1 VEEEIMTETTGT
13 LTLTTPTDR
22 EIVLTRVFDAPRRRV
37 FDALTRPDLLERW
50 LGPRGWSVVVCEV
63 DLKPR
68 GAYRLVRRRAANGA
82 AMALGGVYRE
92 VVPPERLV
100 HTERFDRP
108 WYPGE
113 AVITT
118 VLDERE
124 GRTTLTSTQR
134 YQSRA
139 ARDLVLGSP
148 MEDRAAES
156 YDKLAELLR

>member
-1 VEEEIMTETTGT
+1 MTAATGA
-13 LTLTTPTDR
+13 LTLTTPTER

-37 FDALTRPDLLERW
+37 FDALTRPDDLLARW
-50 LGPRGWSVVVCEV
+50 NGPPGWSPVVCEV
-63 DLKPR
+63 DPTPR
-68 GAYRLVRRRAANGA
+68 GAYRFVWRRAGGA
-82 AMALGGVYRE
+82 DMGMGGVYRE

-118 VLDERE
+118 VLDERD
-124 GRTTLTSTQR
+124 GRTTLTATHR
-134 YQSRA
+134 CQSRA

-148 MEDRAAES
+148 MEDRVAES
-156 YDKLAELLR
+156 YDKLAELLK

>member
-1 VEEEIMTETTGT
+1 MTESTGT
-13 LTLTTPTDR
+13 LTLTTPTDH
-22 EIVLTRVFDAPRRRV
+22 EIVLTRVFDAARGRV

-50 LGPRGWSVVVCEV
+50 HGPRGWSLVVCEV

-68 GAYRLVRRRAANGA
+68 GAYRFVRRRSANGA
-82 AMALGGVYRE
+82 AMGMGGVYRE

-118 VLDERE
+118 VLTERD
-124 GRTTLTSTQR
+124 GRTTLTATHR

-148 MEDRAAES
+148 MEDCVAES
-156 YDKLAELLR
+156 YDRLAELLK

>member
-1 VEEEIMTETTGT
+1 MTESTGT
-13 LTLTTPTDR
+13 LTLTTPTEH
-22 EIVLTRVFDAPRRRV
+22 EIVLTRVFDAPRSRV
-37 FDALTRPDLLERW
+37 FDALTRPDLLVRW
-50 LGPRGWSVVVCEV
+50 HGPRGWSLVVCEV

-68 GAYRLVRRRAANGA
+68 GAYRFVRRRSANGA
-82 AMALGGVYRE
+82 DLGMGGVYRE

-100 HTERFDRP
+100 QTERFDRP

-118 VLDERE
+118 VLEERD
-124 GRTTLTSTQR
+124 GRTTLTATQR

-148 MEDRAAES
+148 MEDRVAES
-156 YDKLAELLR
+156 YDKLAKLLT

>member
-1 VEEEIMTETTGT
+1 MTERTGG
-13 LTLTTPTDR
+13 LTLTTPTDD
-22 EIVLTRVFDAPRRRV
+22 EIVLTRVFDAPRSRV
-37 FDALTRPDLLERW
+37 FDALTRPELLQRW
-50 LGPRGWSVVVCEV
+50 QGPRGWSVVVCEV

-68 GAYRLVRRRAANGA
+68 GAYRLARRRSAGFSVIGV
-82 AMALGGVYRE
+82 GGVYRE
-92 VVPPERLV
+92 IVPPERLV
-100 HTERFDRP
+100 QTERFDRP

-118 VLDERE
+118 VLDEQD
-124 GRTTLTSTQR
+124 GRTTLTATQR

>member
-1 VEEEIMTETTGT
+1 MVERTGT
-13 LTLTTPTDR
+13 LTLTTPTER
-22 EIVLTRVFDAPRRRV
+22 EIVLTRVFDAPRSRV

-50 LGPRGWSVVVCEV
+50 HGPRGWSLVVCEV
-63 DLKPR
+63 DLQPR
-68 GAYRLVRRRAANGA
+68 GAYRFVRRRSAIGA
-82 AMALGGVYRE
+82 DLALGGIYHE

-118 VLDERE
+118 VLDERD
-124 GRTTLTSTQR
+124 GRTTLTATQR

-156 YDKLAELLR
+156 FDKLAELLR

>member
-1 VEEEIMTETTGT
+1 M
-13 LTLTTPTDR
+13 
-22 EIVLTRVFDAPRRRV
+22 
-37 FDALTRPDLLERW
+37 
-50 LGPRGWSVVVCEV
+50 
-63 DLKPR
+63 
-68 GAYRLVRRRAANGA
+68 
-82 AMALGGVYRE
+82 GGVYRE

-100 HTERFDRP
+100 HTEQFDRP

-118 VLDERE
+118 VLDERD
-124 GRTTLTSTQR
+124 GRTTLTATHR

-148 MEDRAAES
+148 MEDRIAES

>member
-1 VEEEIMTETTGT
+1 MTESTGT
-13 LTLTTPTDR
+13 LTLTTPTDH
-22 EIVLTRVFDAPRRRV
+22 EIVLTRVFDAPRSRV

-50 LGPRGWSVVVCEV
+50 HRQRGWSLVVCEV

-68 GAYRLVRRRAANGA
+68 GAYRFVRRRSASGA
-82 AMALGGVYRE
+82 DMALGGVYRE

-100 HTERFDRP
+100 YTERFDRP

-118 VLDERE
+118 VLDEQD
-124 GRTTLTSTQR
+124 GRTTLTATQR

-148 MEDRAAES
+148 MEDRVAES
-156 YDKLAELLR
+156 YDKLAELLK

>member
-1 VEEEIMTETTGT
+1 MVERTGT

-22 EIVLTRVFDAPRRRV
+22 EIVLTRVFDAPRSRV

-50 LGPRGWSVVVCEV
+50 NGPRGWSLVVCEV
-63 DLKPR
+63 DLRPR
-68 GAYRLVRRRAANGA
+68 GAYRFVRRRGGRGA
-82 AMALGGVYRE
+82 DMALGGVYRE

-100 HTERFDRP
+100 HTERVDPP

-124 GRTTLTSTQR
+124 GRTTLTATQR

-148 MEDRAAES
+148 MEDRIAES
-156 YDKLAELLR
+156 YDKLAELLK

>member
-1 VEEEIMTETTGT
+1 MTESTGT
-13 LTLTTPTDR
+13 LTLTTPTDH
-22 EIVLTRVFDAPRRRV
+22 EIVLTRVFDAPRSRV
-37 FDALTRPDLLERW
+37 FEALTRPDLLERW
-50 LGPRGWSVVVCEV
+50 HGPRGWSLVVCEM

-68 GAYRLVRRRAANGA
+68 GAYRFVRRSSANGA
-82 AMALGGVYRE
+82 AVALGGVYRE

-100 HTERFDRP
+100 QTERFDRP

-118 VLDERE
+118 VLAERD
-124 GRTTLTSTQR
+124 GRTTLTATQR

-148 MEDRAAES
+148 MEDRVAQS

>member
-1 VEEEIMTETTGT
+1 
-13 LTLTTPTDR
+13 LRLTTPTEL
-22 EIVLTRVFDAPRRRV
+22 EIVLTRTFDAPRSRV

-50 LGPRGWSVVVCEV
+50 HGPRGWSLVVCEV

-68 GAYRLVRRRAANGA
+68 GAYRFVRRRGA
-82 AMALGGVYRE
+82 SGADMAWGGVYRE

-118 VLDERE
+118 ILDERE
-124 GRTTLTSTQR
+124 GRTTLTATQR

-148 MEDRAAES
+148 MEDRVAES

>member
-1 VEEEIMTETTGT
+1 MTEPTGT
-13 LTLTTPTDR
+13 LTLTTPTER
-22 EIVLTRVFDAPRRRV
+22 EIVLTRVFDAPRARV
-37 FDALTRPDLLERW
+37 FDALTQPDLLERW
-50 LGPRGWSVVVCEV
+50 HGPRGWSVVVCEV

-68 GAYRLVRRRAANGA
+68 GAYRLVRRRGA
-82 AMALGGVYRE
+82 GGADIGMGGVYRE

-108 WYPGE
+108 RYPGE

-118 VLDERE
+118 VLDERD
-124 GRTTLTSTQR
+124 GRTILTATQR

-148 MEDRAAES
+148 MEDCVAES
-156 YDKLAELLR
+156 YDRLAELL